1 MVVADLHVHTTN
13 SDGTLAPDADAVA
26 AAAREAGVGAVA
38 VTDHDRLP
46 PGPPERQV
54 DGVTVIA
61 GIELRVAV
69 GTDRTDG
76 DPRRLDLLGYFLR
89 KTDPLAAEVERIQ
102 TDRIE
107 RAREMIDRI
116 EARTGA
122 SLDVDLEAGIGRPHV
137 ARAIE
142 RSDADYDYQGAFD
155 HLIGADG
162 PCYVARELTGF
173 ERGVDLLAGACG
185 LVALAH
191 PLRYGDPH
199 GALACRE
206 DEAVLGGRPLDRRGV
221 DRPAVRVSGLDAA
234 DPGVPTA
241 RERAGRAG
249 GRRARP
255 RPHGRERR
263 PRPRTRPIRALR
275 RRVPR
280 RPGPGGRERLTHGR
294 RRRGCRTRRG

>member
-142 RSDADYDYQGAFD
+142 RSEADYDYQGAFD

-173 ERGVDLLAGACG
+173 ERGVDLLDGACG

-199 GALACRE
+199 GALACCGDPRIGGVEARYPYGRAVDAAPVERAAAEHGLVLTGGSDAHDRE
-206 DEAVLGGRPLDRRGV
+206 LGRSGLSGGEYR
-221 DRPAVRVSGLDAA
+221 AVRDRV
-234 DPGVPTA
+234 
-241 RERAGRAG
+241 AGS
-249 GRRARP
+249 
-255 RPHGRERR
+255 
-263 PRPRTRPIRALR
+263 
-275 RRVPR
+275 V
-280 RPGPGGRERLTHGR
+280 
-294 RRRGCRTRRG
+294 